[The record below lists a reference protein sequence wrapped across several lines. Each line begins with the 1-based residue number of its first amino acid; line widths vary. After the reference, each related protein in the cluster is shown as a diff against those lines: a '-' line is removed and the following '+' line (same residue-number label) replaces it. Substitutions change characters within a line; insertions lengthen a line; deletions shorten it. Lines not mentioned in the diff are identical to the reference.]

1 MTISIGPIC
10 GVQVGVELTEGQ
22 IEGRHIGYF
31 LIDVFILRIQ
41 CAWFIKNG

>member
-22 IEGRHIGYF
+22 IDDKRIGYF

-41 CAWFIKNG
+41 CAWFINNE